1 MQRRSSASLAACG
14 GGRRSPAPGLTRA
27 RPPSPTSLAVLPS
40 LLAVALFLPWSFGW
54 GRPGSAL
61 LYLGA
66 LIMLSPLVNR
76 ALGDAARDFLRLR
89 LHPSIGLGTLTI
101 VVGLR
106 APRVL

>member
-14 GGRRSPAPGLTRA
+14 GEALASARSDAPATTEA
-27 RPPSPTSLAVLPS
+27 YILAVLPS
-40 LLAVALFLPWSFGW
+40 LLAVALFLPWSFGS
-54 GRPGSAL
+54 GRTGPAL
-61 LYLGA
+61 LSLGA
-66 LIMLSPLVNR
+66 LVMLSPLVNR

-101 VVGLR
+101 VVGLL